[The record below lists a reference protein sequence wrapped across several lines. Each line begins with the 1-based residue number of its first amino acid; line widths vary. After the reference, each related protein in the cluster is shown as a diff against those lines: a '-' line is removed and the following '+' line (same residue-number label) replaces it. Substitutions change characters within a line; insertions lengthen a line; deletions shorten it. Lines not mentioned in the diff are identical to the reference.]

1 MSAALA
7 IDRPVDRIYAG
18 LLSLGVH
25 LIALGLILAGAWW
38 QQRSTPPPS
47 VAGEPIEAMIWTG
60 PVPGQ
65 APPPRAAPRPAP
77 PPAPARAPRRPDTR
91 EQQKVAAI
99 TPQPTPERAPM
110 EQRER
115 QRQPRQVDLDA
126 AERAR
131 RERAEAAR
139 RALEEDRRRRE
150 ELERLRAEREYA
162 ERQARL
168 EQERLQ
174 QLADLAASR
183 PSQTNDRPQPP
194 PGNEGTDESLAAR
207 YAMAIQQL
215 VTQNWLR
222 PETVRPG
229 LSCRLRIIQIP
240 GGEVISAEVLPPC
253 NADELTRRSIEA
265 AVLRAQPLPY
275 RGFEAVFQRE
285 ILFNFRYDG

>member
-1 MSAALA
+1 MSAATA
-7 IDRPVDRIYAG
+7 IDRPFDRIYAG

-25 LIALGLILAGAWW
+25 LIAIGLVLAGAWW
-38 QQRSTPPPS
+38 QQWRSPPPS
-47 VAGEPIEAMIWTG
+47 VAGEPIEAIIWTG

-65 APPPRAAPRPAP
+65 APPPRAAPRPTP
-77 PPAPARAPRRPDTR
+77 QPAAAQRRPDTR
-91 EQQKVAAI
+91 QQDKVAAI
-99 TPQPTPERAPM
+99 TPQPTPERAPV

-126 AERAR
+126 EERSR

-139 RALEEDRRRRE
+139 QALEADRRRQE
-150 ELERLRAEREYA
+150 ELQRLRAEREYA

-168 EQERLQ
+168 EQERLK
-174 QLADLAASR
+174 QLADLAASQPAAQ
-183 PSQTNDRPQPP
+183 PSQRPQPP
-194 PGNEGTDESLAAR
+194 PGNEGLDESLAAR
-207 YAMAIQQL
+207 YAIAIQQL

-240 GGEVISAEVLPPC
+240 GGEVISAEVLAPC

-275 RGFEAVFQRE
+275 RGFESVFQRE
-285 ILFNFRYDG
+285 IVFNFRYDG